1 MQTAF
6 GHLDEYS
13 AIYYTYMWSLVI
25 AKDFFSKFDKKD
37 LLAHDIAKRY
47 RDAVLAPGG
56 SKPASELVKAFLGRD
71 FDFASWQKWLN
82 EGE

>member
-37 LLAHDIAKRY
+37 LLSHDIAKRY

-56 SKPASELVKAFLGRD
+56 SKPASELVKSFLGRD
-71 FDFASWQKWLN
+71 LDFASYLKWLN